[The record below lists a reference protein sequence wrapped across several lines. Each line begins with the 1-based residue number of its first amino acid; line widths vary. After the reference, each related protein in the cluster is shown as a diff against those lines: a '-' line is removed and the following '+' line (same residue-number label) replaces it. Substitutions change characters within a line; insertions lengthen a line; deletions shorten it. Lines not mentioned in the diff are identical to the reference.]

1 VTRESTE
8 RSRDLVIIG
17 GGPAG
22 STAAAIA
29 AKRGLDV
36 LLLEAGTHPRPHV
49 GESLLPG
56 ILPILDEMGALE
68 AVRAAGFREKTGS
81 THWDWG
87 ATPRWDLWLA
97 DSEAYDHAWLVE
109 RNRFDTI
116 LFESAARAGA
126 RTELGARCEAVLYED
141 GRAVGVRYRK
151 DEREHEAR
159 ARFVIDASGQAGLIA
174 RDKALREPIEGL
186 QHLAAWAHWEGCGYL
201 PPPRDRQ
208 AWFLASPTC
217 WTWMF
222 PFGGGRA
229 SIGLVTLD
237 GRTTDY
243 DALIASDAR
252 LTAVLGP
259 EARRAS
265 PVRWERDW
273 SYRHIE
279 IAGPGW
285 LSAGDAAGFIDPV
298 LSTGVLLAMH
308 AGWAAAR
315 TVAEVKAG
323 RDEAE
328 ALADYT
334 RGHRKLFGDLLR
346 IVRFFYERTLA
357 NDDYFWQAKAILR
370 ARDDM
375 QLKPQ
380 RAFVVLT
387 SGLVGNLAFDD
398 RRARVDEARLART
411 ERGTDLSADLGE
423 APSQLGFVCVALS
436 CELAAID
443 RGEGHAK
450 LYLLL
455 EPSDAA
461 SPALFRT
468 PRFDLTCL
476 APRLDNDPIRVPALA
491 PLLREA
497 HELVRSLDDD
507 PSASVADLWRRL
519 RAPLEALVAR
529 WPAFVTLDRVFGE

>member
-1 VTRESTE
+1 MSPDAD
-8 RSRDLVIIG
+8 DLVVIG

-29 AKRGLDV
+29 ARRGLRV

-87 ATPRWDLWLA
+87 ATPRWDLWLK

-109 RNRFDTI
+109 RDRFDAI

-126 RTELGARCEAVLYED
+126 RTELGARCEAVLFE
-141 GRAVGVRYRK
+141 GERAVGVRYRK
-151 DEREHEAR
+151 DDLVHEVR
-159 ARFVIDASGQAGLIA
+159 APFVIDATGQAGLLA
-174 RDKALREPIEGL
+174 RDKGLREPIEGL
-186 QHLAAWAHWEGCGYL
+186 RHLAAWGHWEGCGYL

-217 WTWMF
+217 WKWMF

-229 SIGLVTLD
+229 SIGIVTLD

-243 DALIASDAR
+243 DALIAGDAR

-259 EARRAS
+259 DARRVS

-273 SYRHIE
+273 SYRHTE
-279 IAGPGW
+279 ITGPGW
-285 LSAGDAAGFIDPV
+285 LCAGDAAGFIDPV

-315 TVAEVKAG
+315 AVAEVKAG
-323 RDEAE
+323 RPEPE
-328 ALADYT
+328 SLEDYT

-398 RRARVDEARLART
+398 RRARVGEARLART
-411 ERGTDLSADLGE
+411 ERGADLSGDPGA
-423 APSQLGFVCVALS
+423 APEELGFVCIALS
-436 CELAAID
+436 CELAAIG
-443 RGEGHAK
+443 RGEGVAK

-455 EPSDAA
+455 EPTDPA

-468 PRFDLTCL
+468 PRFDVTCL
-476 APRLDNDPIRVPALA
+476 APRLDNDPIRVPQLA
-491 PLLREA
+491 PLLHEA
-497 HELVRSLDDD
+497 HELVRTHDDD
-507 PSASVADLWRRL
+507 PSASLADLWARL
-519 RAPLEALVAR
+519 RAPLAELVAR
-529 WPAFVTLDRVFGE
+529 WPTFITLDRAFGE